1 MTGRRV
7 ADDTSPP
14 DLEPGDY
21 CKRPKTSGDQWWF
34 RCPDGTGP
42 VRVDHRWAVVEHID
56 GTITILP
63 SIDVSDSRSHFHG
76 HLLAGVWS

>member
-1 MTGRRV
+1 MSGQRV

-21 CKRPKTSGDQWWF
+21 CQRKGRDWWF

-42 VRVDHRWAVVEHID
+42 ARVDGRWTVEEQAD
-56 GTITILP
+56 GTITIKP
-63 SIDVSDSRSHFHG
+63 SIDLSPGYHG
-76 HLLAGVWS
+76 HLIAGVWT